1 MGNGERGMGAWE
13 RVYRSNPP
21 ENSKWW
27 TKEKKRVW
35 QLVLSK
41 HSLNT
46 IIGAN
51 SMDGKCRFYWMIL
64 PWNVDLVAHKL
75 GFCLAYNRSQIFG
88 ELSSILSKVAQH
100 FNNEFRHTSLRPLFS
115 IFTRL
120 IILQGNEV
128 YFQLQPNNVVK
139 QTMEWLSH
147 QIFDDI
153 TDVSQVFSFANI
165 CDSYL
170 GRVPWSTEFHVRL
183 QVM

>member
-1 MGNGERGMGAWE
+1 MFVTYHYDGMLLIPVTRKGEQRTEKQGTGNGERGMGAWE
-13 RVYRSNPP
+13 WVYRSNPP

-64 PWNVDLVAHKL
+64 PWNVDLVPHKL

-115 IFTRL
+115 IFKRL

-128 YFQLQPNNVVK
+128 YFQ
-139 QTMEWLSH
+139 
-147 QIFDDI
+147 
-153 TDVSQVFSFANI
+153 
-165 CDSYL
+165 YL
-170 GRVPWSTEFHVRL
+170 HYYNL
-183 QVM
+183 IML